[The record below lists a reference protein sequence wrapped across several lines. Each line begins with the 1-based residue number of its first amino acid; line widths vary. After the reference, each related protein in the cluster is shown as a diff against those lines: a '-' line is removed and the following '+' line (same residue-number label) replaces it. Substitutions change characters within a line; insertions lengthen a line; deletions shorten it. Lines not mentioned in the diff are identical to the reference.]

1 MAQQSTSFID
11 ATAAVETDAK
21 QSAIATP
28 VSTTR
33 KLGTI
38 ARVDWVQMM
47 KEQLSAV
54 RWKRLSLATVAGV
67 VLLMAATTAYDQWRK
82 RDGWCVQYSPDG
94 SEKLLYGSECG
105 TLK

>member
-1 MAQQSTSFID
+1 VAQQSTSFID

-54 RWKRLSLATVAGV
+54 R
-67 VLLMAATTAYDQWRK
+67 
-82 RDGWCVQYSPDG
+82 
-94 SEKLLYGSECG
+94 
-105 TLK
+105 

>member
-1 MAQQSTSFID
+1 M
-11 ATAAVETDAK
+11 
-21 QSAIATP
+21 IASP
-28 VSTTR
+28 VSTTQ

-54 RWKRLSLATVAGV
+54 RWKRLSLASVAGV

-82 RDGWCVQYSPDG
+82 RDGWCVRFYPDG
-94 SEKLLYGSECG
+94 SEKIIEGIECQRPIP
-105 TLK
+105 

>member
-1 MAQQSTSFID
+1 VTSEI
-11 ATAAVETDAK
+11 A
-21 QSAIATP
+21 SA

-54 RWKRLSLATVAGV
+54 RWKRLSLASVAGV
-67 VLLMAATTAYDQWRK
+67 VLLMAAMTAYDQWRK
-82 RDGWCVQYSPDG
+82 RDGWCVRFYPDG
-94 SEKLLYGSECG
+94 SEKIIYGIECQRPIP
-105 TLK
+105 